1 MDADTAKADEG
12 SDEVYFVSVSYRGV
26 AYEVPEPWLEK
37 LAVGREV
44 SHELAKVSKAILTSI
59 VPKGHYYIMGCWHL
73 SSWVVE
79 CSKGDL

>member
-37 LAVGREV
+37 
-44 SHELAKVSKAILTSI
+44 
-59 VPKGHYYIMGCWHL
+59 
-73 SSWVVE
+73 
-79 CSKGDL
+79 